1 MCSVVNFIRRVPVR
15 TNTKEVSKSKQPL
28 KFTHL
33 IRLCNTGYV
42 QEHLCVHFTRYPRL
56 PSATGQIGRLHPTK
70 LPFLE
75 FQLTNPLSSFCFFLE
90 HYTTNHGCPQSA
102 GSSSILYKPFP
113 FKPFSSKPSRL
124 EFPPKSALAS
134 ALHPCLS
141 VASTSEP
148 HRTFFNRY
156 RQADNP
162 SSSKSQNCSTHA
174 TITPGKRHE
183 GGAHLRKF
191 LQNCHQTRESTE
203 LRDFCPHGRNY
214 SDSAARATSI
224 IYVPISGAKH
234 SERPQQ
240 PLRGRSRLS
249 SQSGKFFAIYDST
262 SLKSGRIDIINRFHK
277 STICTMPQWNTY

>member
-1 MCSVVNFIRRVPVR
+1 MCRSTFVFTLRVILVCLQQQA
-15 TNTKEVSKSKQPL
+15 KSGVCIQQNYL
-28 KFTHL
+28 FSNSNSQT
-33 IRLCNTGYV
+33 
-42 QEHLCVHFTRYPRL
+42 
-56 PSATGQIGRLHPTK
+56 
-70 LPFLE
+70 
-75 FQLTNPLSSFCFFLE
+75 LS
-90 HYTTNHGCPQSA
+90 
-102 GSSSILYKPFP
+102 
-113 FKPFSSKPSRL
+113 
-124 EFPPKSALAS
+124 LAS
-134 ALHPCLS
+134 ASFWNTTRPTTDVPNPPVHLPSSTNLSLSNLSPPNLLVQNFLLKVHLLLHFILVYQLPRPPNPIVPFS
-141 VASTSEP
+141 IAIDKQTTRQVRS
-148 HRTFFNRY
+148 RN
-156 RQADNP
+156 RQADKT

-191 LQNCHQTRESTE
+191 LHNCHQTRESTE
-203 LRDFCPHGRNY
+203 LQDFCPQGRNY

-240 PLRGRSRLS
+240 PLRGRSRRS